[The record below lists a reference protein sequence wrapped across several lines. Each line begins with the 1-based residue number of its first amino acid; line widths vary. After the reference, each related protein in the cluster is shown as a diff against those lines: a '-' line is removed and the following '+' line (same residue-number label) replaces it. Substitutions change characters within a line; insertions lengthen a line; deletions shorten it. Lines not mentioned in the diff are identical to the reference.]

1 MRQGWDRWLLGE
13 RGRETKASFIGMR
26 GFGVSA
32 PAEVIY
38 QQMGITA
45 YATVAAV
52 KSLL

>member
-1 MRQGWDRWLLGE
+1 LLGE
-13 RGRETKASFIGMR
+13 RGRENKASFIGMS

-45 YATVAAV
+45 DATVAAV